1 MEWIIAS
8 LKFIESIQ
16 KNDGSFDEY
25 YQNESSFV
33 CTSFVTVAVAQS
45 YDLIS
50 KLNILQNKEKK
61 IYINI
66 LSKSSSWLSKNLD
79 DEVSNQLAG
88 SALALSLS
96 GKILNNKDYKILA
109 QDRLNLL
116 LSRQN
121 DEGWWSEYGGPDIG
135 YLSVTIDYLA
145 KYRNLNNDTSFD
157 ESIKKAINFVNLYTS
172 RFLSWWLLWLE
183 YLYLSIWLS
192 ILQNDFD
199 VSLANI
205 KYNCT
210 RHKQYIWI
218 FTFT

>member
-1 MEWIIAS
+1 MTKTISPLAKNQFLEESLRSMPRLLGQIDRNIGTLTYGSFDRNHWLSKTADVSNARNQEAIYTLTLLFCQQFEGNIYYKNSKIMEWIIAS

-116 LSRQN
+116 LK
-121 DEGWWSEYGGPDIG
+121 
-135 YLSVTIDYLA
+135 L
-145 KYRNLNNDTSFD
+145 F
-157 ESIKKAINFVNLYTS
+157 
-172 RFLSWWLLWLE
+172 
-183 YLYLSIWLS
+183 
-192 ILQNDFD
+192 
-199 VSLANI
+199 
-205 KYNCT
+205 
-210 RHKQYIWI
+210 
-218 FTFT
+218 